1 MTNLLKNKVLNKI
14 FNNSDFTITST
25 QLSLHT
31 ADPTDTGTNEVTGG
45 SYARQTLSWA
55 SPANGEITTDL
66 DVEFS
71 NMPATTVTHVGI
83 WDGTDFL
90 WYGALP
96 ANIQVL
102 NGQTVRISAN
112 DLNAIINEVI

>member
-1 MTNLLKNKVLNKI
+1 MTNFLKDKVLNKI
-14 FNNSDFTITST
+14 FNGTDFTITGT
-25 QLSLHT
+25 ELSLHT

-45 SYARQTLSWA
+45 SYTRQSLSWGTA
-55 SPANGEITTDL
+55 LNGEITTDL

-71 NMPATTVTHVGI
+71 NMPAATITHVGI

-102 NGQTVRISAN
+102 DGQTVRISAN

>member
-1 MTNLLKNKVLNKI
+1 V
-14 FNNSDFTITST
+14 S
-25 QLSLHT
+25 
-31 ADPTDTGTNEVTGG
+31 GG
-45 SYARQTLSWA
+45 SYARQSLSWA
-55 SPANGEITTDL
+55 TASSGTITTDL
-66 DVEFS
+66 DVEFP
-71 NMPATTVTHVGI
+71 NMPSSTITHVGI

-102 NGQTVRISAN
+102 DGQTVRISAN